1 MSILN
6 IFTRQAPTIAGYS
19 FDAVLEDTF
28 EASVS
33 ITSFPIESGV
43 RVSDHRILQ
52 PFKWTMTGAISN
64 NELKTRLTDFLGGAL
79 SNLSSNPLV
88 STVAGL
94 SASFLAGSEETRAS
108 STLDFL
114 ITLMQSGDPFDVDA
128 GDIFLKN
135 MVITRLSRTKE
146 PRNEGGLEFIA
157 ELQELITLDRV
168 SRVFQCTPNQLRPG
182 DPSQS
187 GIAGV
192 VRKGQAI
199 AKEAATN
206 VQNAVNNVLDGVSDA
221 VGSAI
226 DGVGL

>member
-28 EASVS
+28 EATVN
-33 ITSFPIESGV
+33 ITTFPIESGV
-43 RVSDHRILQ
+43 RVSDHRILN
-52 PFKWTMTGAISN
+52 PFKWTITGAISN
-64 NELKTRLTDFLGGAL
+64 NELKTQLTDFLGGAL
-79 SNLSSNPLV
+79 SNLTDNPLV
-88 STVAGL
+88 STIAGL
-94 SASFLAGSEETRAS
+94 SASFLAGSDDTRAS

-114 ITLMQSGDPFDVDA
+114 ITLMQSGDPFDIDA

-146 PRNEGGLEFIA
+146 PRNEGGLEFVA
-157 ELQELITLDRV
+157 ELQEMITLDRI
-168 SRVFQCTPNQLRPG
+168 SRVFQCTPNQLRED

-192 VRKGQAI
+192 IKKGQAI
-199 AKEAATN
+199 AKETAAN
-206 VQNAVNNVLDGVSDA
+206 VQNAVNNVLDGAADA
-221 VGSAI
+221 IGSAI
-226 DGVGL
+226 DGVTG